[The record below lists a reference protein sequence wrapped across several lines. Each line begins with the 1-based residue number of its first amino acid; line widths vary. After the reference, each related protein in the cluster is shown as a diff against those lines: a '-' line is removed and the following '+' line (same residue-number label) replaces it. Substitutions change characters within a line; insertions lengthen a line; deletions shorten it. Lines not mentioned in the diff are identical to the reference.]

1 MARTPAALLDSWR
14 TLLDGVEQLDEM
26 GLIQALSVEIN
37 GQRRKSFISRIH
49 QRFNRV
55 RADRERRQLAA
66 GTFNVDHILEGAE

>member
-26 GLIQALSVEIN
+26 DLIKLLILELN
-37 GQRRKSFISRIH
+37 GQNRKSFISRVH

-55 RADRERRQLAA
+55 RADRERKQLSA
-66 GTFNVDHILEGAE
+66 GTFNVNHIIQGAK